1 MFGGHLFFEQVVV
14 ERLRFSA
21 FCALDQLPPDRID
34 LGLAVL
40 VAADR
45 IADIF
50 AVVGE
55 VTAIDPRLDP
65 FVFLLGN
72 GDGLAG

>member
-1 MFGGHLFFEQVVV
+1 MFGGHLFFEQVAV
-14 ERLRFSA
+14 EGLGFAAFFS
-21 FCALDQLPPDRID
+21 LDQISPDRID
-34 LGLAVL
+34 LGLAGL

-50 AVVGE
+50 AVVCE

-65 FVFLLGN
+65 FRFV
-72 GDGLAG
+72 AR